1 MNELQ
6 KMWAT
11 AYQQYIDGCKDPRK
25 PSVSPSPIVLVAARE
40 HADRV
45 LESLNSLNT
54 EAATKSLGA

>member
-11 AYQQYIDGCKDPRK
+11 VYQQYIDGCKDPER
-25 PSVSPSPIVLVAARE
+25 PGQAPSPIVLGAARE

-45 LESLNSLNT
+45 LASLNKLQQ
-54 EAATKSLGA
+54 EVKS